1 MNLASNQSGPTVI
14 GPIAPLPVDSLN
26 ATLAPLWAVLIWTG
40 NTLVTKL
47 AAGAIDPGSIA
58 FYRWVLA
65 FLVLTP
71 FLGRTAWQHRAIIG
85 DHWRK
90 LAVLGGLGMAMY
102 QGLAYEAAR
111 TTSAVNMGV
120 IVAMM
125 PLLAALLASVLSAES
140 LSTRQI
146 VGAVVSLM
154 GLVVLTTRGQPAAL
168 LQGDIHVG
176 DGLML
181 IAVASNALYGVL
193 LRRWALPL
201 STWQQLYVQ
210 VGFGVLTLLPFWLA
224 GPMSAITTT
233 NAPLILYAGTAASIG
248 APFFWMTAVK
258 RLGAAR
264 ASLFMNLLPILVAL
278 AAWAFLDEQ
287 LHLYHATGAAITL
300 LGIRVGLRQMHVGR

>member
-1 MNLASNQSGPTVI
+1 MNTVTNPTST
-14 GPIAPLPVDSLN
+14 ALN
-26 ATLAPLWAVLIWTG
+26 APPTAIVSGLALAPLWAVLIWTG
-40 NTLVTKL
+40 NTLVTKV
-47 AAGAIDPGSIA
+47 AAVVIDPASIA

-71 FLGRTAWQHRAIIG
+71 FVGRAAWRQRAVVSR
-85 DHWRK
+85 HWAK
-90 LAVLGGLGMAMY
+90 LAVLGGLGMATY

-125 PLLAALLASVLSAES
+125 PLLSALLASLLSSEA
-140 LSTRQI
+140 LSKRQI
-146 VGAVVSLM
+146 VGTAISLF
-154 GLVVLTTRGQPAAL
+154 GLIVLSTHGQLLAL
-168 LQGDIHVG
+168 VHADIHIG

-210 VGFGVLTLLPFWLA
+210 IGFGVLVLLPFWLA
-224 GPMSAITTT
+224 GPMSAITLG

-248 APFFWMTAVK
+248 APFFWMTGVK
-258 RLGAAR
+258 QLGAAR
-264 ASLFMNLLPILVAL
+264 ASLFMNLLPVLVAI
-278 AAWAFLDEQ
+278 AAWALLDEQ
-287 LHLYHATGAAITL
+287 LHLYHAVGAATTL
-300 LGIRVGLRQMHVGR
+300 LGVAVALRQSRARQ